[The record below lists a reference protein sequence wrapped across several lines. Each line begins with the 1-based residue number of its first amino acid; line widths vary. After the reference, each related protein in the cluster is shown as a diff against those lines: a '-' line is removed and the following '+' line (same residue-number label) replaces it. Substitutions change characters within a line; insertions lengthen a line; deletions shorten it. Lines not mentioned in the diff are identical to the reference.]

1 MGPERRDKT
10 SIIAHALGSFDLNAE
25 SSLMV
30 GDRDQ
35 DILGA
40 RANGLSSMA
49 VTYGF
54 GHQDEL
60 TAATPDHS
68 ADHFSD
74 VSRILLDG
82 G

>member
-10 SIIAHALGSFDLNAE
+10 SIIAHALESFDLD
-25 SSLMV
+25 SGCSVMV

-40 RANGLSSMA
+40 RANGLPALA

-54 GHQDEL
+54 GHRDEL
-60 TAATPDHS
+60 AAAGPEHS
-68 ADHFSD
+68 ADHFRE
-74 VSRILLDG
+74 VSRILVG
-82 G
+82 GG